1 MTRAVPPVQLA
12 VRAASGVV
20 GLAAVGL
27 LSGCAAQAAE
37 PGASISTAQPAADPS
52 SSASAS
58 ASASTSAGSSSSSS
72 AASTSGFK
80 DGTFTK
86 TAPYQTPGGTE
97 TVTVTVALRS
107 GTITS
112 VKVVGSEHTA
122 NAKHYVEAFAGGVG
136 AQVVGKKIAG
146 LQVGAIAG
154 SSLTPNGFNTAV
166 AQIEPAA
173 KA

>member
-12 VRAASGVV
+12 IRAASGVV

-37 PGASISTAQPAADPS
+37 PGVSVSAAQPAADPS
-52 SSASAS
+52 SPASAS
-58 ASASTSAGSSSSSS
+58 PSASPSGGSSSSS
-72 AASTSGFK
+72 AASSSGFK

-97 TVTVTVALRS
+97 TVTVTVALRA
-107 GTITS
+107 GTISS

-166 AQIEPAA
+166 AQIEAAA